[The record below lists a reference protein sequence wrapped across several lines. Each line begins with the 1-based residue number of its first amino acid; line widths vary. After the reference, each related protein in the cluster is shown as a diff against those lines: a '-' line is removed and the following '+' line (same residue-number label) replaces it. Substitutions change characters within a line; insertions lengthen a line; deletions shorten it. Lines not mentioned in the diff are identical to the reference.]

1 LVLLRNDGGGTALV
15 GGLNGI
21 TWSKQAM
28 NSGNPFSNIEP
39 VDVTDTKDLDK
50 QAVVGAGGATNLR
63 GKLAGTMEQTNI
75 LSGTP
80 CQSDLDGDGEVKMDD
95 LLILIGD
102 WGICDGCVAD
112 IDGDGEVNMDDL
124 LLLIGAWGACP

>member
-1 LVLLRNDGGGTALV
+1 MCGNDPDQISGDYHNGGGNTVADECP
-15 GGLNGI
+15 I
-21 TWSKQAM
+21 DC
-28 NSGNPFSNIEP
+28 P
-39 VDVTDTKDLDK
+39 
-50 QAVVGAGGATNLR
+50 
-63 GKLAGTMEQTNI
+63 
-75 LSGTP
+75 
-80 CQSDLDGDGEVKMDD
+80 DLDGDGEVKMDD